1 MANIDKISRCLI
13 GTVAHNQHIRNI
25 ARAMHEGGS
34 LGAFYTGGVDL
45 FKSTGMRL
53 IRSLAS
59 NVYSPLDG
67 RLARRRVP
75 DVPADLIFSHWGWEG
90 PRLAARYLGLGARIV
105 DRLWEQSELSLDRR
119 CASLLRD
126 DQFDAYLGVEHGALS
141 SLQSARALGK
151 PGIVAF
157 FSPHYSARAEW
168 VDPEYERFPEL
179 LTPATRKIR
188 QLAKARDARRDE
200 EARMADLVHCASMF
214 TAQSLLRA
222 GVVTR
227 DRMTIVPLGCPEIP
241 PDLQIPVSK
250 IRPVRFVC
258 SGTVAV
264 HKGTHIL
271 LEAWKRLRPGH
282 SAELHLYGAVTVP
295 KSFCGPADDSVV
307 FHGHVGSAELSQA
320 YQESAM
326 LVFPTLCDGFGM
338 VVAEAFAH
346 GLPVI
351 TTRNAG
357 AADLVREGE
366 NGYVIP
372 ARDADSLA
380 ERLAWCIDHPEELR
394 AMRPQ
399 ARQTALDWQWQ
410 DFRSLF
416 SAQFNER
423 LKAPRARE
431 ARV

>member
-1 MANIDKISRCLI
+1 
-13 GTVAHNQHIRNI
+13 
-25 ARAMHEGGS
+25 
-34 LGAFYTGGVDL
+34 
-45 FKSTGMRL
+45 
-53 IRSLAS
+53 
-59 NVYSPLDG
+59 
-67 RLARRRVP
+67 
-75 DVPADLIFSHWGWEG
+75 
-90 PRLAARYLGLGARIV
+90 V
-105 DRLWEQSELSLDRR
+105 DRLWEQSELALDRR
-119 CASLLRD
+119 CASLLRI
-126 DQFDAYLGVEHGALS
+126 DQFGAYLGVEHGALS

-151 PGIVAF
+151 PAIVAF
-157 FSPHYSARAEW
+157 FSPHYSTRAEW

-188 QLAKARDARRDE
+188 ELAKARDARRDE
-200 EARMADLVHCASMF
+200 EARTADVVHCASIF

-222 GVVTR
+222 GLVTH
-227 DRMTIVPLGCPEIP
+227 DKLTIVPLGCPEIP
-241 PDLQIPVSK
+241 PALQIPVSK
-250 IRPVRFVC
+250 NRPVRFVC

-271 LEAWKRLRPGH
+271 LDAWKRLRPGH
-282 SAELHLYGAVTVP
+282 SAELHLYGAATVP
-295 KSFCGPADDSVV
+295 KSLFGPADGSVF
-307 FHGHVGSAELSQA
+307 FHGHVSSAELSQA

-357 AADLVREGE
+357 AADLVREGR

-372 ARDADSLA
+372 ARDAETLA

-399 ARQTALDWQWQ
+399 ARQTALDWRWQ
-410 DFRSLF
+410 DFRSSFRSQL
-416 SAQFNER
+416 NEC
-423 LKAPRARE
+423 LGALCARE
-431 ARV
+431 ASV